1 MGSIKQLKNGKFK
14 ISVYDVNGKRHR
26 EVFEKHKYAK
36 AYVDRI
42 ENEKSEA
49 KLRAKNL
56 IVTTIA
62 VADAIIEIMETKKGL
77 ARKSIIKYE
86 RVFNQFNNF
95 CENNQIRLIN
105 NFTREDA
112 DKFKKMMEETGL
124 ESRSINFYLQSI
136 KALFEYQIE
145 RERMMK
151 NPFSHIKYL
160 KEKIKTQTE
169 REEEYYHKD
178 EIKSF
183 FQQSIDKEY
192 KDIITVLFLTGLR
205 ISELI
210 NLHWDYSIDL
220 TDKIIKV
227 RNYEGFQTKTIG
239 SERDIP
245 MTDKVYQIISAIK
258 NKNGIIFKRT
268 DGKKYNDKQIL
279 KSIKSAAEKAGI
291 TKNSTTHM
299 WRHTFSTYLAE
310 FGLREEERDTLMGHA
325 KKSMAHHYTKINP
338 QNLLPTIKNLES
350 LM

>member
-56 IVTTIA
+56 IVTTVV
-62 VADAIIEIMETKKGL
+62 VADAIMEIMETKKGL
-77 ARKSIIKYE
+77 AKKSIIKYE

-95 CENNQIRLIN
+95 CENNQIKLIN
-105 NFTREDA
+105 NFTRENA
-112 DKFKKMMEETGL
+112 DMFKKVLEETGL
-124 ESRSINFYLQSI
+124 EARSINFYLQSM

-160 KEKIKTQTE
+160 KEKVKTQTE

-183 FQQSIDKEY
+183 FKQPLEKEY
-192 KDIITVLFLTGLR
+192 KEIITVLFLTGLR

-210 NLHWDYSIDL
+210 NLRWDKSIDL
-220 TDKIIKV
+220 VEKTIKV
-227 RNYEGFQTKTIG
+227 RNYEGYQAKTIG

-245 MTDKVYQIISAIK
+245 MSDEVFIIISSIK
-258 NKNGIIFKRT
+258 DKSGIVFKRS

-279 KSIKSAAEKAGI
+279 EYIKLIAKKAGI
-291 TKNSTTHM
+291 TKRSTTHM

-338 QNLLPTIKNLES
+338 KNLLPTIKKLEG